1 MKGLIS
7 TSKGDMT
14 VEFYEKDAPITE
26 ENYSDDGESYCRK
39 DICFHND
46 DDFK

>member
-1 MKGLIS
+1 LCDCPNDTCVDS
-7 TSKGDMT
+7 
-14 VEFYEKDAPITE
+14 TE